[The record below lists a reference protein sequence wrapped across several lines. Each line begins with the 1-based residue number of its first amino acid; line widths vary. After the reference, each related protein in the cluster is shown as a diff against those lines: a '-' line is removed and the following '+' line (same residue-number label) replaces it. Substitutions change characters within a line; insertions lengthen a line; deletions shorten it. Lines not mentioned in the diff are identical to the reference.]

1 MKKWLLAV
9 VTTLI
14 VPQALAGGYASI
26 GYAFSN
32 IEPEDRTS
40 DADVD
45 ALQFSYGSWLNPEGT
60 FGGEFRAALGISGD
74 QLDSNGSELEIDRYF
89 GAYMRGQFPDTL
101 PVRPYGLLGF
111 SRVETT
117 LGNTSDDYND
127 LSLGIGADMTVAQ
140 NVFVS
145 LEFLRL
151 VDRSDAEVSNL
162 TLSVGG
168 RF

>member
-9 VTTLI
+9 VITLI
-14 VPQALAGGYASI
+14 APRALAGGYASVD
-26 GYAFSN
+26 YALST
-32 IEPEDRTS
+32 IEPEDSTR

-60 FGGEFRAALGISGD
+60 FGGEFRAALGMSDDEI
-74 QLDSNGSELEIDRYF
+74 NGTEVEIDRYF
-89 GAYMRGQFPDTL
+89 GAYLRGQFPDTL
-101 PVRPYGLLGF
+101 PVRPYGLLGV

-117 LGNTSDDYND
+117 VGNSGEDHND
-127 LSLGIGADMTVAQ
+127 LSLGIGADMDVAN

-145 LEFLRL
+145 LEFMRL

-162 TLSVGG
+162 TLGVGG

>member
-1 MKKWLLAV
+1 MKKWLLAAV
-9 VTTLI
+9 LTFTA
-14 VPQALAGGYASI
+14 PQVLAGGYASI

-32 IEPEDRTS
+32 IEPEDTTA

-60 FGGEFRAALGISGD
+60 FGGEFRAALGIGD
-74 QLDSNGSELEIDRYF
+74 DRINGTEVEVDRYF
-89 GAYMRGQFPDTL
+89 GAYLRGQFPDTL

-117 LGNTSDDYND
+117 VGPRGEDHND
-127 LSLGIGADMTVAQ
+127 LSLGIGADMDVAQ

-145 LEFLRL
+145 LEFIRL

-162 TLSVGG
+162 TLGVGG

>member
-1 MKKWLLAV
+1 MKKWLLAAV
-9 VTTLI
+9 ISLTA
-14 VPQALAGGYASI
+14 PQVLAGGYASI

-32 IEPEDRTS
+32 IEPEDTTR

-45 ALQFSYGSWLNPEGT
+45 ALQFGYGSWLNPEAT
-60 FGGEFRAALGISGD
+60 FGGEFRAALGLGD
-74 QLDSNGSELEIDRYF
+74 DSINGTEVEIDRYF
-89 GAYMRGQFPDTL
+89 GAYLRGQFPDTL
-101 PVRPYGLLGF
+101 PVRPYGLLGV

-117 LGNTSDDYND
+117 VGNRGEDHND
-127 LSLGIGADMTVAQ
+127 LSLGIGADMEVAT

-151 VDRSDAEVSNL
+151 VDRSDAQVSNL
-162 TLSVGG
+162 TLGVGG

>member
-9 VTTLI
+9 VITLI
-14 VPQALAGGYASI
+14 TPHALAGGYASI

-32 IEPEDRTS
+32 IEPEDTTA

-45 ALQFSYGSWLNPEGT
+45 ALQFAYGSWLNPEAT
-60 FGGEFRAALGISGD
+60 FGAEFRAALGMSDDRI
-74 QLDSNGSELEIDRYF
+74 NGTEVEIDRYF
-89 GAYMRGQFPDTL
+89 GAYLRGQFPDTL
-101 PVRPYGLLGF
+101 PVRPYGLLGV

-117 LGNTSDDYND
+117 VGTRGEDHND
-127 LSLGIGADMTVAQ
+127 LSLGIGADMDVAN

-145 LEFLRL
+145 LEFIRL

-162 TLSVGG
+162 TLGVGG